1 MGWTQYPRVHCNIA
15 SQIIIIMKLFYGL
28 CLLVIVYVVGWHQLY
43 GQFLHEAFKRY
54 QYPMLLL
61 SMPNTLLSIYSVKLI
76 SEHFDGKIWPNR
88 IFTFSIGMLMFT
100 ILTTFYFN
108 EHLTPKTLTLIGLSV
123 LIVVLQVVWK

>member
-1 MGWTQYPRVHCNIA
+1 MGWTQYPRVHCNNEL
-15 SQIIIIMKLFYGL
+15 QPMKLFYGL

-108 EHLTPKTLTLIGLSV
+108 EQLTPKTLTLIGLSV

>member
-1 MGWTQYPRVHCNIA
+1 MGWTQYPRVHCDIA
-15 SQIIIIMKLFYGL
+15 SQIIIMKLFYGL

-100 ILTTFYFN
+100 MLTTFYFN
-108 EHLTPKTLTLIGLSV
+108 ERLTPKTLTLIGLSV